1 MATVLDVQAGFQGSG
16 AKPQWGVDS
25 VTGALV
31 PNPLNSGLVDIGA
44 PDAKVGS
51 IHTTYGFPTGT
62 TMLASAKG
70 ATMVPF
76 YTEEEIT
83 LATGAT
89 TTDSTA
95 NLLPAKSLILCVTA
109 RVTTTITAAATGWK
123 IGEATTDDRFMANL
137 ATLTAGTTNIS
148 VTQWDQSKAAGY
160 TPWQVAAAKVRI
172 TCAGGNPGAGKI
184 RVCVMGFT
192 FSEPTS

>member
-31 PNPLNSGLVDIGA
+31 PNPLNSGTVDIGA
-44 PDAKVGS
+44 ADAKVGT
-51 IHTTYGFPTGT
+51 IYTANGFPTGT
-62 TMLASAKG
+62 TLLASAKG

-83 LATGAT
+83 LSTTGT
-89 TTDSTA
+89 TSDSTA
-95 NLLPAKSLILCVTA
+95 NLLPANSLIVA
-109 RVTTTITAAATGWK
+109 VMGRVTTTITAAATGWSL
-123 IGEATTDDRFMANL
+123 GTAATADRFTANN
-137 ATLTAGTTNIS
+137 TNLTAGTTDVS

-160 TPWQVAAAKVRI
+160 TPWQAAAAKIRI
-172 TCAGGNPGAGKI
+172 TSAGGNAGAGKV

-192 FSEPTS
+192 FTAPTS

>member
-1 MATVLDVQAGFQGSG
+1 MATVLDPQMGFQGSG
-16 AKPQWGVDS
+16 DKPQWGIDA
-25 VTGALV
+25 VTHALV

-44 PDAKVGS
+44 SDAKVGT
-51 IHTTYGFPTGT
+51 IYTTNGFPTGT

-76 YTEEEIT
+76 YAEEEVT

-89 TTDSTA
+89 TTDTTG
-95 NLLPAKSLILCVTA
+95 NLLPANSLIMAVTA

-123 IGEATTDDRFMANL
+123 LGDGTTADRFTANNT
-137 ATLTAGTTNIS
+137 TLTAGTTDVS
-148 VTQWDQSKAAGY
+148 LTQWDQSKAAGY
-160 TPWQVAAAKVRI
+160 TPWQAAAAKIRI

-192 FSEPTS
+192 FTAPTS